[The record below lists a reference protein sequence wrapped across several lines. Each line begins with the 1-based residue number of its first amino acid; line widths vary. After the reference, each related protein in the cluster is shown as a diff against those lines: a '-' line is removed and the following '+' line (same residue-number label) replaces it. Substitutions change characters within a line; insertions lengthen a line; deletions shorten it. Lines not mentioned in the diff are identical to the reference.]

1 MPQHGSH
8 LYTRSMS
15 VDIRIALIGDYNPAA
30 TAHQAIPIALELASA
45 KTGVAVEPAWVRTES
60 ITDPETQ
67 LQDFKAFWCVPASP
81 YASMEGALKAI
92 RYARESGRPFLGTC
106 GGFQHA
112 LIEYARNVCGLV
124 EAEHAEVK
132 PDSSCLLVAPLAC
145 PLVEQSGD
153 IVLEPGGLL
162 YRAYGTSRIT
172 EGYHCSYGLNPRY
185 QSVLFANGLRPT
197 AHDPAGEVRA
207 VELSSHPF
215 FVATLFQSERRA
227 LRGEVPPLVEA
238 FVRRLDA

>member
-1 MPQHGSH
+1 MRPK
-8 LYTRSMS
+8 T
-15 VDIRIALIGDYNPAA
+15 IALIGEYKPAA
-30 TAHQAIPIALELASA
+30 VAHQAIPIALQLAA
-45 KTGVAVEPAWVRTES
+45 GKTGVSVESVWVPTES
-60 ITDPETQ
+60 ILDPETQ
-67 LQDFKAFWCVPASP
+67 LQNFDAFWCVPASP

-112 LIEYARNVCGLV
+112 LLEYARNVCGLA
-124 EAEHAEVK
+124 EAGHAETH
-132 PDSSCLLVAPLAC
+132 PDSSCQVVIPLTC
-145 PLVEQSGD
+145 PLVEQSAD
-153 IVLEPGGLL
+153 IMLEPGGLV

-185 QSVLFANGLRPT
+185 QSVLFANGLCPT
-197 AHDPAGEVRA
+197 AHDLAGDVRV

-238 FVRRLDA
+238 FVRTLAFAQSHK